1 MALIVK
7 NIPNKIPVK
16 QVKGSDPR
24 PKRQHMPNWTAW
36 QNETIKKLKAE
47 KNSGK
52 REEHA

>member
-1 MALIVK
+1 MTLIIRNKPPINKVK
-7 NIPNKIPVK
+7 DSGN
-16 QVKGSDPR
+16 
-24 PKRQHMPNWTAW
+24 PKPERQHMPNWTAW